1 MNKPIRVVSVFCL
14 LLFLALL
21 LRISD
26 QARRPAPRLDPV
38 DDASGDSESTQVVKL
53 R

>member
-1 MNKPIRVVSVFCL
+1 MANWVII
-14 LLFLALL
+14 ALL
-21 LRISD
+21 LRVSD

-38 DDASGDSESTQVVKL
+38 DDSAADSESTQVVKL